1 MQIDTPAA
9 PPAPP
14 IFAASSPD
22 EAVNNDGV
30 VNIGDNI
37 FKIEDFLRMN
47 DGMQKLARDAKVNA
61 TPTSKKMDT
70 NNTDILTPLT
80 PIAVGARSSKNTIL
94 LHEKYQ
100 ALGIPQ
106 PAFTYGGSSTEGW
119 NVSVSFPGLQG
130 VEELQGLGMNKMFNS
145 KQEAKEA
152 VSEKALA
159 VLEELEREGRVTGDR
174 NKTKKSNAGNTAAAT
189 LVEDEE
195 PDENWIGQLL
205 EFQRSISAP
214 QPTYTDYASGTR
226 FACLLTLENHP
237 SPFGSLDAL
246 FSSKKSAR
254 RAAARAAVMHF
265 KDQGIWPDDFTSAG
279 GIRKKKTPPTQ
290 PQQQQQSTTTDTT
303 TPTTPPPPRRL
314 SSTLSP
320 STPGSNSGP
329 TYAYRVATLARDL
342 ALPTPEWHFTH
353 HPSDPTFHTVS
364 CFFKDAGPHAGP
376 IGEVRNVYGKK
387 KAKEECARL
396 TLEYLERVRGERLEF
411 GRRVLESLGRGDGGK
426 VKGVLGDGDGES
438 DEDEDDEMFEDAVEG
453 L

>member
-47 DGMQKLARDAKVNA
+47 DGMQKLACDAKVNA

-106 PAFTYGGSSTEGW
+106 PEFTYGGSSTEGW

-130 VEELQGLGMNKMFNS
+130 VEELQGLGVNRMFNS

-303 TPTTPPPPRRL
+303 TPTTLPPPRRL
-314 SSTLSP
+314 SSTFSP

-396 TLEYLERVRGERLEF
+396 TLEYLVRVRGERLEF
-411 GRRVLESLGRGDGGK
+411 GRRVLESLGGGMVGK
-426 VKGVLGDGDGES
+426 
-438 DEDEDDEMFEDAVEG
+438 
-453 L
+453 